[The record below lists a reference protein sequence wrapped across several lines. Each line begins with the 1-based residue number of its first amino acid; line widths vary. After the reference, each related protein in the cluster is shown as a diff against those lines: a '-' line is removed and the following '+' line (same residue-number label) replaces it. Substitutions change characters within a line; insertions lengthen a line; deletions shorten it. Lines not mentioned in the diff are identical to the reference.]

1 MNKNPFGISV
11 GMNTYRLL
19 PEYARAGFE
28 VVEICLPFKPFEER
42 RAVALAAFDAVKAAG
57 LTLWSV
63 HLPFAR
69 ELDISELDEEK
80 RAAIVRELTQDI
92 ELARSLG
99 SKTLVV
105 HGSSEPN
112 PDEERAARMAACA
125 QSLEAL
131 QAAAGDLAL
140 AVEDLPRTCI
150 GRTGEEIAELGRHCA
165 GVCFDVNHLLRES
178 HETFMRRAA
187 DQVIT
192 THLSDYDGVDERH
205 WLPGMGVVP
214 WKLIH
219 DGLLAAGYTGPFL
232 FELGADP
239 ATKQPYA
246 PESIIPAWKKAI
258 AG

>member
-1 MNKNPFGISV
+1 MNKNPMGISV
-11 GMNTYRLL
+11 GMNTWPLL
-19 PEYARAGFE
+19 PDYARAGFE
-28 VVEICLPFKPFEER
+28 VVEISLPFRPFEER
-42 RAVALAAFDAVKAAG
+42 RDFALKAFDALKAAG
-57 LTLWSV
+57 MTLWSV

-69 ELDISELDEEK
+69 ELDISELDEAK
-80 RAAIVRELTQDI
+80 RTAIIKELTRDI

-99 SKTLVV
+99 AKTLVV

-112 PDEERAARMAACA
+112 PDEERPARMVACA
-125 QSLEAL
+125 KSLDEL
-131 QAAAGDLAL
+131 QAIAGDMAL

-150 GRTGEEIAELGRHCA
+150 GRTGEEMAVLGKHCA

-178 HETFMRRAA
+178 HETFMRHAA
-187 DQVIT
+187 KLVIT

-214 WKLIH
+214 WKQVY
-219 DGLLAAGYTGPFL
+219 DGLMAVGYTGPFL
-232 FELGADP
+232 FEIGYDP

-246 PESIIPAWKKAI
+246 PDSIIPAWKKVI